1 MGFPDKVTD
10 KAQKKSSVVLRNSCP
25 DPHTQN
31 NYIKLMHMLT
41 QLTVATVLQYIHI
54 SIMKLYTLNIHNVIC
69 RLYLRKARRR
79 EKKAVWAFLGTMRW
93 WGKKKPECIT
103 VWERNVKNSLVYY
116 VKKKMAHLLL
126 HKCYIHIVFSVTVTE
141 KILNFLL
148 LVEKVYQ

>member
-79 EKKAVWAFLGTMRW
+79 EKKSSVGIPGNNEMV
-93 WGKKKPECIT
+93 GEKKNRMHYCLREECKKLT
-103 VWERNVKNSLVYY
+103 SL
-116 VKKKMAHLLL
+116 L
-126 HKCYIHIVFSVTVTE
+126 C
-141 KILNFLL
+141 
-148 LVEKVYQ
+148 

>member
-103 VWERNVKNSLVYY
+103 V
-116 VKKKMAHLLL
+116 
-126 HKCYIHIVFSVTVTE
+126 
-141 KILNFLL
+141 
-148 LVEKVYQ
+148 